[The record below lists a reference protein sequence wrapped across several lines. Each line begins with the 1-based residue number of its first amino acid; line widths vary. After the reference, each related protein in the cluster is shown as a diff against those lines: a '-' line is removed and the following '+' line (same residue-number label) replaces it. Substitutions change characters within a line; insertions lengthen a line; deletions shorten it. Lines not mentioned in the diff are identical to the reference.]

1 MTTTVL
7 VTGATGTIG
16 SALVPE
22 LVRRGATVRTMSRRE
37 HELSG
42 TQNAVADLRDP
53 ASLERAVA
61 GTDTVF
67 LNSPSEPD
75 AAMLQCRFADIAAA
89 AGVRQLVLLSQY
101 AATADSPVRYL
112 RWHAQ
117 VEQHVRALDVAVTVL
132 RPNLYMQG
140 LLPFAANAAR
150 TGVLAAPIEN
160 AKVSA
165 IDTRDIAEVA
175 AAVLT
180 ESGHAGATYT
190 LTGPRAVTHTEIAAA
205 FSAVSGRDIEFT
217 SVTPEQ
223 FAAALEG
230 LMTPWRLE
238 GLLEDYAHYDR
249 GEAAEVYST
258 VSDLL
263 GRPARSIEQF
273 AHDHATAIS
282 AAG

>member
-1 MTTTVL
+1 MTTTIL

-16 SALVPE
+16 AALVPE

-89 AGVRQLVLLSQY
+89 AGVRRLVLLSQY
-101 AATADSPVRYL
+101 AADADSPVRFL
-112 RWHAQ
+112 RWHAE
-117 VEQHVRALDVAVTVL
+117 VEHHVRELGIDSTVL

-150 TGVLAAPIEN
+150 TGALAAPIEN
-160 AKVSA
+160 ARVSA

-190 LTGPRAVTHTEIAAA
+190 LTGPRAVTHAEIAAA
-205 FSAVSGRDIEFT
+205 LSQATGLGISFAPVSA
-217 SVTPEQ
+217 EQ
-223 FAAALEG
+223 FAAALG
-230 LMTPWRLE
+230 SFLPSWQVD

-282 AAG
+282 AAD